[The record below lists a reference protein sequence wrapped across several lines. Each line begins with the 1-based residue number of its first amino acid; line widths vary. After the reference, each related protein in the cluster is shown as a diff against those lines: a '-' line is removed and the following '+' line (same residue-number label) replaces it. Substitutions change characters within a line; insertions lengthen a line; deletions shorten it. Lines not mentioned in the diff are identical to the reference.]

1 MRRIPASTPQRVA
14 LGTPNKEETETEEDA
29 VGCID
34 SGLKEKVLAD
44 AGGGTL
50 QRLGHRPNA
59 AHAGEAEDAMPEVFA
74 FHQEVDSENDDYAES
89 PDRAQKAH
97 EELDS
102 GLEFVAIGVHNAD
115 GLGLRE

>member
-50 QRLGHRPNA
+50 QRLGRRPDA
-59 AHAGEAEDAMPEVFA
+59 AHPGEAEDAMRRSSRFI
-74 FHQEVDSENDDYAES
+74 
-89 PDRAQKAH
+89 R
-97 EELDS
+97 
-102 GLEFVAIGVHNAD
+102 
-115 GLGLRE
+115 R